1 MTGQY
6 SSRYIS
12 QHLTVSLTEVAA
24 TSEQRT
30 LQAVVRPGGEWRVD
44 LPIWY
49 LPGVAIVDACVAL
62 WSGTRFH
69 WLVPGKAAL
78 TVDLEDEVQA
88 VYGVGANLC
97 VVCELSVLL
106 YEPGAQRM
114 LDRFDS
120 DDVLGDSWWDEGR
133 LMVETSSGAALV
145 FVPAPTSLAIS
156 QPT

>member
-24 TSEQRT
+24 TGERRT
-30 LQAVVRPGGEWRVD
+30 LLAVVRPGGEWRVD

-49 LPGVAIVDACVAL
+49 PPGVAIVDASVAL
-62 WSGTRFH
+62 WAGTRFH
-69 WLVPGKAAL
+69 LLSPGKSAL
-78 TVDLEDEVQA
+78 TVDLEDEVHA
-88 VYGVGANLC
+88 VFGVGANLC

-106 YEPGAQRM
+106 YAPGEKRM

-120 DDVLGDSWWDEGR
+120 DEVLGDSWWDEGR
-133 LMVETSSGAALV
+133 LIVKSSSGSALV
-145 FVPAPTSLAIS
+145 FAPTQNSLAVS
-156 QPT
+156 TLT

>member
-30 LQAVVRPGGEWRVD
+30 LQAVVRPGGQWRVD

-49 LPGVAIVDACVAL
+49 PPGVAIVDSSVAL
-62 WSGTRFH
+62 WAGTRFH
-69 WLVPGKAAL
+69 LLVPGKAAL
-78 TVDLEDEVQA
+78 TVNLEDEVHA
-88 VYGVGANLC
+88 VFGVGANLC
-97 VVCELSVLL
+97 IVCELSVLL
-106 YEPGAQRM
+106 YEPGAKRV

-133 LMVETSSGAALV
+133 LMVKTSSGVALV
-145 FVPAPTSLAIS
+145 FVPTQTSLAIS